1 VSSARRVHTRR
12 VDAPQDGEAPSV
24 GEASDASQS
33 QTDTS
38 HDADV
43 RAFLIADVRGYTAFT
58 QERGDEEAARLAGR
72 FAQVTRSVVEAHRGN
87 VLELRGDEALV
98 VFGSPRSAIRG
109 AVALQ
114 QRFVEETIADPSLPL
129 TVGIGL
135 DAGEAVAVEGGYRGG
150 ALNVAA
156 RLCSLARAG
165 EVLASREIVHLAL
178 RVDGVRFT
186 ERGQSQLKG
195 LDKPV
200 HVVAVRSEERDDA
213 LAIAPFVRSIVPP
226 PRTRRKVVAVVVAFA
241 VVAALVAI
249 PLVARRAGGST
260 EIEPNSVGVLDP
272 ESGEVTAMVGLEE
285 SPGSIAASSEA
296 LWVTNPDVGTVTRI
310 DPIEQD
316 VQDSTIQVGENP
328 TGIAAGFGAVWVL
341 ESGGPSVS
349 RISPDTNQVV
359 KTISVGNGPAGIAV
373 GEGAVWV
380 TNRFDGTISRIDPDT
395 SNVVED
401 IPVGLDPRG
410 IAAGFDSVWVA
421 LAGSNQVVRIDP
433 KTNDV
438 TQPIGVGNAP
448 GSLAVSADAVWVVN
462 TLDDTVSEINPDTN
476 SVVDTIG
483 VGDGPSGIAVVQGS
497 VWVANEWDGTLSR
510 IEPGQTSDSPTVIGS
525 VPHGLTGLNGA
536 LWVSVRGTAT
546 SHRGG
551 TLRSVSF
558 EPPTTLDPGA
568 AYDVIPWRVLHLLG
582 DGLVAFEPIGG
593 TNARLI
599 ADLATSVPT
608 PTDGGRTYTFELRSG
623 IRYSDGDVVAPSDF
637 RYALERGFQLPSGA
651 HEFLFSGLVGGE
663 ACVNEPPTCDLS
675 EGIVTDDANGT
686 ITFHLVAP
694 DPEFVYKL
702 TLPFAYPVP
711 PSVPDEE
718 QVAAGVPGT
727 GPYMLEAPMTDEGLA
742 LIRNP
747 VFHVWSPAAR
757 PDGYVDRIEWTFGVE
772 RQAQIEAVV
781 AGKADLAFDAVSSG
795 PGLLEEIIVGFA
807 GQVHTSPDAV
817 TWFGVLDTGA
827 PPFDNVDVRRAMN
840 LAVDRDRV
848 VEIFGGEAAA
858 RSTCQQLPP
867 NFPGYE
873 PYCPY
878 TMDPGPEGAWTGPDV
893 EKARRL
899 VRRSGT
905 RRMRVVV
912 EIAPWF
918 TGLFSKAQLRL
929 LGDYMIELL
938 GELGYRGSMRS
949 PGDFFSPGHEW
960 QMALDAWGQD
970 YPAASNFITGRFT
983 CDAPLT
989 PSAGFCDPRI
999 DAMVERATQ
1008 MQLDDPVEAGALW
1021 AEIDREIVDQAPYM
1035 WLFNLIRIEFVSK
1048 RVGNYQYSKQW
1059 GTALLDQLW
1068 VR

>member
-1 VSSARRVHTRR
+1 VDVSQGGSGPTAEPRG
-12 VDAPQDGEAPSV
+12 DAQTK
-24 GEASDASQS
+24 SDAE
-33 QTDTS
+33 
-38 HDADV
+38 DADV
-43 RAFLIADVRGYTAFT
+43 HAFLIADVRGYTAFT

-72 FAQVTRSVVEAHRGN
+72 FAQVTRSVVEANRGN

-186 ERGQSQLKG
+186 ERGQAELKG

-200 HVVAVRSEERDDA
+200 HVVAVRSEGRDDA
-213 LAIAPFVRSIVPP
+213 LAIAPFVRSIAPP
-226 PRTRRKVVAVVVAFA
+226 PRRRWKAVAAVVAFA
-241 VVAALVAI
+241 VVAALVAL
-249 PLVARRAGGST
+249 PLVTRDPGGDPG
-260 EIEPNSVGVLDP
+260 IEPNSIGVLD
-272 ESGEVTAMVGLEE
+272 GETGDVTATMDLDDR
-285 SPGSIAASSEA
+285 PGAVVAAA
-296 LWVTNPDVGTVTRI
+296 DAVWVTNPDVGTVTRI
-310 DPIEQD
+310 DSDEQEIRD
-316 VQDSTIQVGENP
+316 TIPVGENP
-328 TGIAAGFGAVWVL
+328 TGITVGFDAVWVVN
-341 ESGGPSVS
+341 SGGRSVS
-349 RISPDTNQVV
+349 RISPDTNEVV
-359 KTISVGNGPAGIAV
+359 GEPIEVGNGPVGIAAS
-373 GEGAVWV
+373 EDAVWV
-380 TNRFDGTISRIDPDT
+380 TNRFDGTISRIDPGT
-395 SNVVED
+395 NEVIGEP
-401 IPVGLDPRG
+401 IEVGLDPRG
-410 IAAGFDSVWVA
+410 IAAGFGDVWVA
-421 LAGSNQVVRIDP
+421 LAGSNAVVRIDP
-433 KTNDV
+433 DTNEV
-438 TQPIGVGNAP
+438 TRSIPVLNSP

-462 TLDDTVSEINPDTN
+462 SLDDTVSSIDPDTN
-476 SVVDTIG
+476 SVVDTIS
-483 VGDGPSGIAVVQGS
+483 VGDGPSGIAVVQGT

-510 IEPGQTSDSPTVIGS
+510 IDSGQTSAIPTVIGS
-525 VPHGLTGLNGA
+525 VPQGLTGLKSA

-551 TLRSVSF
+551 TLRSVSL
-558 EPPTTLDPGA
+558 EPPDTLDPGVP
-568 AYDVIPWRVLHLLG
+568 YSVIPWRVLHLLG

-593 TNARLI
+593 TNARLV

-623 IRYSDGDVVAPSDF
+623 IRYSNGEVVVPSDF
-637 RYALERGFQLPSGA
+637 RYALERGFPLNELA
-651 HEFLFSGLVGGE
+651 HEYLYNGLVGGE
-663 ACVNEPPTCDLS
+663 ACVNGPRSCDLS

-686 ITFHLVAP
+686 ITFNLVAP

-711 PSVPDEE
+711 PSVPGEE

-727 GPYMLEAPMTDEGLA
+727 GPYMLEAPMTDEGLT
-742 LIRNP
+742 LVRNP
-747 VFHVWSPAAR
+747 NFHEWSQAAR
-757 PDGYVDRIEWTFGVE
+757 PDGYVDRIEWMFGVE

-781 AGKADLAFDAVSSG
+781 AGEADLAFDAVASS
-795 PGLLEEIIVGFA
+795 PGLLEEITVGFA
-807 GQVHTSPDAV
+807 GQVHTSSDAV

-827 PPFDNVDVRRAMN
+827 PPFDNDDVRRAMN

-848 VEIFGGEAAA
+848 VQIFGGEAAA
-858 RSTCQQLPP
+858 SSTCQQLPP
-867 NFPGYE
+867 NFPGYK

-905 RRMRVVV
+905 RGMRVVV

-918 TGLFSKAQLRL
+918 TSLFSKAQQTL
-929 LGDYMIELL
+929 LGNYMIELL
-938 GELGYRGSMRS
+938 GEVGYRGSMR
-949 PGDFFSPGHEW
+949 PPRDFDRSHHEW

-970 YPAASNFITGRFT
+970 YPAASNFITNRFT
-983 CDAPLT
+983 CDASWV
-989 PSAGFCDPRI
+989 PSPGFCDPRI
-999 DAMVERATQ
+999 DAMIERATR

-1035 WLFNLIRIEFVSK
+1035 WLINLIRIEFVSE
-1048 RVGNYQYSKQW
+1048 RVGNYQWSQQW
-1059 GTALLDQLW
+1059 GSLLDQMW

>member
-1 VSSARRVHTRR
+1 VIPPDDESS
-12 VDAPQDGEAPSV
+12 SV
-24 GEASDASQS
+24 GEPSSGPGS
-33 QTDTS
+33 LTDTS
-38 HDADV
+38 RDSDV
-43 RAFLIADVRGYTAFT
+43 HAFLIADVRGYTAFT
-58 QERGDEEAARLAGR
+58 QERGDEGAARLAGR
-72 FAQVTRSVVEAHRGN
+72 FAQVTRSVVEDHRGQ

-114 QRFVEETIADPSLPL
+114 RRFVEETLVDPSLPL

-156 RLCSLARAG
+156 RLCSLAKAG

-186 ERGQSQLKG
+186 ERGQAALKG
-195 LDKPV
+195 LEKPV
-200 HVVAVRSEERDDA
+200 HVVAVRSEDRDEA
-213 LAIAPFVRSIVPP
+213 LAIAPFVRSIARP
-226 PRTRRKVVAVVVAFA
+226 PRTRWKAVAAVVALA
-241 VVAALVAI
+241 VVAALIAI
-249 PLVARRAGGST
+249 PFIARRAGGSS

-272 ESGEVTAMVGLEE
+272 ESGEVTATVGLEE
-285 SPGSIAASSEA
+285 SPGSVAASTEA
-296 LWVTNPDVGTVTRI
+296 IWVTNPNVSTVTRI

-328 TGIAAGFGAVWVL
+328 TGIAAGFDAVWVL

-359 KTISVGNGPAGIAV
+359 KTISLGNGPAGIAV
-373 GEGAVWV
+373 GQGAVWV
-380 TNRFDGTISRIDPDT
+380 TNRFDGTISRIDPAA
-395 SNVVED
+395 NEVVEE

-410 IAAGFDSVWVA
+410 IAVGFDSVWVA

-438 TQPIGVGNAP
+438 TRSIGVGNAP
-448 GSLAVSADAVWVVN
+448 GSLAVSADAVWVAN
-462 TLDDTVSEINPDTN
+462 TLDDTVMEIDPDTN

-510 IEPGQTSDSPTVIGS
+510 LEPGQTSDSPTVIGS
-525 VPHGLTGLNGA
+525 VPQGLTGLDGA

-551 TLRSVSF
+551 TLRAVSL
-558 EPPTTLDPGA
+558 EPPPTLDPGA
-568 AYDVIPWRVLHLLG
+568 AYDVVAWRVLHLLG

-593 TNARLI
+593 TNARLV
-599 ADLATSVPT
+599 ADLATSIPT
-608 PTDGGRTYTFELRSG
+608 PTDGGRMYTFELRSG
-623 IRYSDGDVVAPSDF
+623 IRYSNGEVVAPSDF
-637 RYALERGFQLPSGA
+637 RHALERGFPLNRGA
-651 HEFLFSGLVGGE
+651 HEFLYGGLVGGE

-686 ITFHLVAP
+686 ITFKLVAP
-694 DPEFVYKL
+694 DPEFLYKL

-711 PSVPDEE
+711 PSVPDQE

-727 GPYMLEAPMTDEGLA
+727 GPYMFEAPMTDEGLA

-747 VFHVWSPAAR
+747 FFDEWSPAAR
-757 PDGYVDRIEWTFGVE
+757 PDGYVDRIESTFRVE
-772 RQAQIEAVV
+772 REAQIESVV
-781 AGKADLAFDAVSSG
+781 AGEADLAFDAGASG
-795 PGLLEEIIVGFA
+795 PGPLEEIIVRFP
-807 GQVHTSPDAV
+807 GQVHATPDAV
-817 TWFGVLDTGA
+817 TWFGVLDTGV
-827 PPFDNVDVRRAMN
+827 PPFDSVDVRRAMN

-848 VEIFGGEAAA
+848 VQIFGGDAAA
-858 RSTCQQLPP
+858 SSTCQQLPP

-893 EKARRL
+893 EEARRL

-905 RRMRVVV
+905 RGMRVVF

-918 TGLFSKAQLRL
+918 TDLFSKAQQTL

-938 GELGYRGSMRS
+938 GELGYHGSMR
-949 PGDFFSPGHEW
+949 PPRDFYRADHEW
-960 QMALDAWGQD
+960 QMALGAWGSD
-970 YPAASNFITGRFT
+970 YPAASNFITGWFT
-983 CDAPLT
+983 CDAALT

-999 DAMVERATQ
+999 DAKIERATQ
-1008 MQLDDPVEAGALW
+1008 MQLDDPAKAGKLW
-1021 AEIDREIVDQAPYM
+1021 AEIDREIVDQAPHV
-1035 WLFNLIRIEFVSK
+1035 WLVNLIAIEFVSE

-1059 GTALLDQLW
+1059 GSALLDQMW